1 MIFTTPTLINKDIQI
16 IQALSSMH
24 KSIRYMLSSPA
35 RWNGTL
41 RRTTLARAIRGSN
54 SIEGYLVSVEDAIA
68 AVEGEEPLNA
78 QRETWLAVTGYRN
91 AMTYVLQLAKD
102 PNFSMN
108 EGYLRSL
115 HFMMLQYDLSK
126 HPGNWRPGPRSVRDG
141 EKEVTVYEAP
151 PANLIPE
158 LIQELVSYLQSQQ
171 DKDHVLV
178 KAAMAHLNLVMIHP
192 FSDGNGRMAR
202 CLQSLVLATG
212 LGIMDPTFSS
222 IEEYLGRNTQKYYDV
237 LSEVGKG
244 SWHPENDTSAWIQ
257 FNLTAHYRQAA
268 TVLRRTRFFSKLW
281 DYLESEIKKQRLHER
296 LIYALSDAAV
306 GYNVRA
312 AHYRH
317 LAEVSEV
324 VASRDLKR
332 LVESGMLVASGERR
346 GRTYKASDALRNI
359 AIAIRNEEPPQIHDP
374 YETTEGL
381 ITG

>member
-1 MIFTTPTLINKDIQI
+1 MIFTTPALTDKDTQV

-24 KSIRYMLSSPA
+24 KSISYMLSTPP

-41 RRTTLARAIRGSN
+41 RRTTFARAIRGSN

-126 HPGNWRPGPRSVRDG
+126 HPGNWRPGPISVRDG
-141 EKEVTVYEAP
+141 EKEVSVYEAP

-171 DKDHVLV
+171 DKDHVLI

-268 TVLRRTRFFSKLW
+268 TVLRRTRFISKLW
-281 DYLESEIKKQRLHER
+281 DYLESEIKKQGLQER

-317 LAEVSEV
+317 LAEVSDV

-346 GRTYKASDALRNI
+346 GRTYKASDALRNFS
-359 AIAIRNEEPPQIHDP
+359 IAIRNEEPPQIHDP